1 MIDFTQLTLQV
12 SSSTSSLVSLLGP
25 PAAELGGS
33 GLVGYAVGY
42 ALKKILKIL
51 LIIAGAFIG
60 LELGF
65 LYWLQSIGAVTVTV
79 NYNALSS
86 VGSNAIAWGT
96 SQLGGLVTFAG
107 TITFLG
113 AGFTAGLALGFAKA

>member
-1 MIDFTQLTLQV
+1 MA
-12 SSSTSSLVSLLGP
+12 P

-33 GLVGYAVGY
+33 GLVGYAVGF

-86 VGSNAIAWGT
+86 VGTNAIAWGT
-96 SQLGGLVTFAG
+96 SQLGGLVTFGG

-113 AGFTAGLALGFAKA
+113 AGFAAGLALGFAKASMPGF